1 MKIGNWKPKPH
12 PFEPSEWD
20 EDILMAFRSFVAGK
34 ANDGQQALVWKYVQ
48 YLSGVGEYQDL
59 SWRPGGPDGERQ
71 TSFAEGKR
79 FVGLQLLKLLHP
91 DALEAIERERAKQRG
106 KR

>member
-1 MKIGNWKPKPH
+1 MKIGDWKPNALPYV
-12 PFEPSEWD
+12 PAQWD
-20 EDILMAFRSFVAGK
+20 EDVLMAFRSFAAGK
-34 ANDGQQALVWKYVQ
+34 ANDGQQALVWKYIQFVC
-48 YLSGVGEYQDL
+48 GVGEYQDL
-59 SWRPGGPDGERQ
+59 SWRPGGPDGERL

-106 KR
+106 KK